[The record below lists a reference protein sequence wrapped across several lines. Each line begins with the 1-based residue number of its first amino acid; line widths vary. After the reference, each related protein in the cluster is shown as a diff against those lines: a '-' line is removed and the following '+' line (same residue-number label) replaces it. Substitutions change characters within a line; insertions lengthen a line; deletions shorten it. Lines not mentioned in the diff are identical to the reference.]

1 MPDNAE
7 FLGVSDEE
15 ISGAN
20 FFGKPLLS
28 WDKKTLAAAVCY
40 YAKRCDQA
48 ERTRALVTA
57 DEIKRH
63 ARMIYARH

>member
-40 YAKRCDQA
+40 YAKRCD
-48 ERTRALVTA
+48 
-57 DEIKRH
+57 
-63 ARMIYARH
+63 